1 MPSVPALEFSNVSKQ
16 YRGFFRSQWVTAL
29 RDFSFRVEPGEIF
42 GFLGPNGAGKT
53 TAIHLAIGL
62 MFPSSGRGEMLGRE
76 FGHAPTRR
84 RVGFLAENVAL
95 YHRSAEKLVRF
106 YGGLNGMSDPQLRQR
121 TTEMLKELELTEVAG
136 RNAGKFSRGM
146 LQRVGLA
153 QALVNDPELLIL
165 DEPASALDPLG
176 RLRVREILQR
186 AREAGKTV
194 FLSSH
199 LLSEVEQI
207 CDRLAIVIKGRVAR
221 VGTLAELLEA
231 QDRFVITAKG
241 IDALMF
247 EGTSQN
253 GFIKI
258 TVPALRQRQ
267 TIEKI
272 WLAGGEVVAV
282 NPIRRTLEEL
292 VCRSGKPERRGTQQ
306 PRGLKGTKMKMWIK
320 ALALLSLCWTVR
332 GVAENPGPTWK
343 VDIRERFQFQAFD
356 RTINF
361 RWTLHQGV
369 LFISPERIL
378 VYQVNRSRGLA
389 KLSARDAS
397 GGGGNFVLDMQGTEC
412 PRWKRYQVDSAP
424 HQRGFL
430 QGDCHAQRK
439 IYCPDG

>member
-1 MPSVPALEFSNVSKQ
+1 MSSVPALAFDDVSKH

-29 RDFSFRVEPGEIF
+29 RNFSLRVERGEIF

-53 TAIHLAIGL
+53 TAMHLAIGL
-62 MFPSSGRGEMLGRE
+62 MFPSSGRGEMLGHA

-84 RVGFLAENVAL
+84 RIGFLAENVSL
-95 YHRSAEKLVRF
+95 YHRSAAKLVRF
-106 YGGLNGMSDPQLRQR
+106 YGGLNGMRDPQLRQR
-121 TTEMLKELELTEVAG
+121 TTEMLKEFEITDVAD

-176 RLRVREILQR
+176 RMRVREILLR
-186 AREAGKTV
+186 ARDAGKTV

-221 VGTLAELLEA
+221 VGTLAELLES

-247 EGTSQN
+247 EGSQQN

-258 TVPALRQRQ
+258 TVPALTQRR

-272 WLAGGEVVAV
+272 WLAGGEVIAV
-282 NPIRRTLEEL
+282 NPIRRTLEDLFVEL
-292 VCRSGKPERRGTQQ
+292 ANQ
-306 PRGLKGTKMKMWIK
+306 
-320 ALALLSLCWTVR
+320 
-332 GVAENPGPTWK
+332 N
-343 VDIRERFQFQAFD
+343 
-356 RTINF
+356 
-361 RWTLHQGV
+361 
-369 LFISPERIL
+369 
-378 VYQVNRSRGLA
+378 
-389 KLSARDAS
+389 
-397 GGGGNFVLDMQGTEC
+397 GGGHTGESHTQE
-412 PRWKRYQVDSAP
+412 PQ
-424 HQRGFL
+424 
-430 QGDCHAQRK
+430 
-439 IYCPDG
+439 

>member
-1 MPSVPALEFSNVSKQ
+1 MPSVPALEFNNVSKQ

-29 RDFSFRVEPGEIF
+29 RDFSLRVETGEIF

-53 TAIHLAIGL
+53 TAMHLAIGL
-62 MFPSSGRGEMLGRE
+62 MFPSRGHGAMLGHE

-95 YHRSAEKLVRF
+95 YHRPAAKLVRF
-106 YGGLNGMSDPQLRQR
+106 YGALNGMKDPQLRRR
-121 TTEMLKELELTEVAG
+121 TTEMLNELDLTDAAG

-176 RLRVREILQR
+176 RMRVREILLR
-186 AREAGKTV
+186 ARETGKTV

-221 VGTLAELLEA
+221 VGTLAELLES

-247 EGTSQN
+247 EGSQQN

-258 TVPALRQRQ
+258 TVPALTQRR

-272 WLAGGEVVAV
+272 WLAGGEVIAV
-282 NPIRRTLEEL
+282 NPIRRTLEDLFVEL
-292 VCRSGKPERRGTQQ
+292 AGT
-306 PRGLKGTKMKMWIK
+306 
-320 ALALLSLCWTVR
+320 
-332 GVAENPGPTWK
+332 N
-343 VDIRERFQFQAFD
+343 
-356 RTINF
+356 
-361 RWTLHQGV
+361 
-369 LFISPERIL
+369 
-378 VYQVNRSRGLA
+378 
-389 KLSARDAS
+389 
-397 GGGGNFVLDMQGTEC
+397 GGGHDEPETKEQ
-412 PRWKRYQVDSAP
+412 Q
-424 HQRGFL
+424 
-430 QGDCHAQRK
+430 
-439 IYCPDG
+439 